1 MQDTVLGGKMNES
14 YIIEAIGYAGSALVL
29 ISMLMTSVV
38 KLRFINSI
46 GSLIFTGYALAIQS
60 YPTAAMN
67 FSLALIN
74 IYNLAKLFKNKKEYS
89 VVELKSGDS
98 FISYFLDLYKA
109 DIEKIFPAFSA
120 SDKFDC
126 AYLVCRGIEAAGILL
141 GTSEKAGAIDVK
153 IDYATPVYRDCSVG
167 KYLYKYLASHQVGRL
182 SAKNVSETHGQYLE
196 KMGFTKQNG
205 SFVKNL

>member
-1 MQDTVLGGKMNES
+1 MNET
-14 YIIEAIGYAGSALVL
+14 YIIEAIGYVGSALVL

-38 KLRFINSI
+38 RLRAINTV

-89 VVELKSGDS
+89 IVTLEPADAFVT
-98 FISYFLDLYKA
+98 YFLNLYKA
-109 DIEKIFPAFSA
+109 DIEKFFPEFVKSEEC
-120 SDKFDC
+120 DC
-126 AYLVCRGIEAAGILL
+126 IYLVCRGTEAAGILL
-141 GTSEKAGAIDVK
+141 GTKSGASIDVK

-167 KYLYKYLASHQVGRL
+167 KYLYKYLSSQNFSEL
-182 SAKNVSETHGQYLE
+182 FTENVSENHKPYLE
-196 KMGFTKQNG
+196 KMGFLQEDKR
-205 SFVKNL
+205 FVKKLLN

>member
-1 MQDTVLGGKMNES
+1 MNEN

-38 KLRFINSI
+38 RLRAINTV

-74 IYNLAKLFKNKKEYS
+74 IYNLAKLLKNKREYS
-89 VVELKSGDS
+89 IVALQPADS
-98 FISYFLDLYKA
+98 FVTYFLNLYKT
-109 DIEKIFPAFSA
+109 DIKKFFPAFVTPE
-120 SDKFDC
+120 KCDC
-126 AYLVCRGIEAAGILL
+126 VYLVCRGTEAAGILL
-141 GTSEKAGAIDVK
+141 GTKTGDSIDVK

-167 KYLYKYLASHQVGRL
+167 KYLYSYLASQKFSEL
-182 SAKNVSETHGQYLE
+182 SAENVSENHKDYLE
-196 KMGFTKQNG
+196 KMGFVQEG
-205 SFVKNL
+205 GHFVKKL